1 MEELLKLPLLL
12 FMQFLFLTMSKTR
25 YSVNISLSDGQSDR
39 VKEKTTFIITIIN
52 QSQRTIE

>member
-12 FMQFLFLTMSKTR
+12 FMQLFLIMSKTH
-25 YSVNISLSDGQSDR
+25 YSVNISLSDGQSDC
-39 VKEKTTFIITIIN
+39 VNEKTTFVINIIN

>member
-12 FMQFLFLTMSKTR
+12 FMQFLFLIMSKTH

-39 VKEKTTFIITIIN
+39 VNEKTTFVINIIN